1 MEKREGQGQRAEQRD
16 NKGGRPNS
24 RPKFNRERKEEAD
37 DLQKK
42 HVQVNRVTK
51 VVKGGRTMRFTAL
64 VVVGDGKGKVGC
76 GTGKAAEVPAAI
88 EKATQQAKKNMIN
101 VPIVG
106 TSIPHEVIGKFG
118 RGNVLMKPAQEGTG
132 IISGGSVRAV
142 LEAAGYKDIRTK
154 SLGSSNPINS
164 VKATINGLKSLRTA
178 EQIAA
183 LRGKSVEEVQA

>member
-1 MEKREGQGQRAEQRD
+1 MARE
-16 NKGGRPNS
+16 NRPA
-24 RPKFNRERKEEAD
+24 RKQEEND
-37 DLQKK
+37 GLVKK
-42 HVQVNRVTK
+42 LIEINRVSKT
-51 VVKGGRTMRFTAL
+51 VKGGRNMRFAAL

-142 LEAAGYKDIRTK
+142 LEAAGDKDIRTK